1 MSLSVENAEPAV
13 SSSSARTANLVRD
26 DVEVTP
32 YYPEPALPKPNYLWP
47 VVRRTGAGV
56 HLGRA
61 SAQAIRLLLPT
72 VASAALPAYKRS
84 ADYVLH
90 SDGSP
95 PIGLVLAVQTQ
106 FEVIVGQRFGELAL
120 RVISNHIQRNGF
132 ERVANEAAH
141 EGQLLLGGQL
151 AQDAV
156 AFARDMHRDLL

>member
-1 MSLSVENAEPAV
+1 MSLSLENAEPAV
-13 SSSSARTANLVRD
+13 SSRSARTANLVRD

-47 VVRRTGAGV
+47 VVRRTGAGM

-72 VASAALPAYKRS
+72 VASAALPAHERS

-90 SDGSP
+90 GHSAPGISFVP
-95 PIGLVLAVQTQ
+95 PLQPQ
-106 FEVIVGQRFGELAL
+106 FQVVIGQRFGELAF